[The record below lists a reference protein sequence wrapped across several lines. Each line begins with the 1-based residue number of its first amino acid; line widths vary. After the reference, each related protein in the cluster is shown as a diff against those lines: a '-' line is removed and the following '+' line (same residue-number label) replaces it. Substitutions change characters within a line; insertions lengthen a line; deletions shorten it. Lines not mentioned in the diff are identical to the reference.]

1 MKRYPYFSSL
11 FFSNKPKQISLYSFI
26 FIVLLCMS
34 ACGDDSEYLKVANG
48 VAIVSTDDIR
58 DLNEKKKAN
67 EDILQKLKSGK
78 KQFHTLVLNGQR
90 GADDLVSLFTP
101 IADNVKELIIAGEC
115 RSLNNLSAYK
125 NLEVLQISS
134 FDFSN
139 DDEVNFAI
147 DNLMACTKLRE
158 LTIRQPGG
166 QYYYAL
172 SRGIKAGELIHT
184 INGKHIADWAPE
196 TELNNT
202 MQKYHFTAGV
212 VSDMLKSELES
223 YKEASPQPPHIRGKI
238 LLAEKEDSKTIKFV
252 FRHSNKK
259 IAGTKISF
267 AEQYYAT
274 TASECAAIVVM
285 HVSYEKAGTYTDGSI
300 GFSGRFSVQVID
312 PVNKIKYAPV
322 PFLTVI
328 PRLTKQAHTGSG
340 REFPDYDFDKFVEL
354 LKTMVTPD

>member
-1 MKRYPYFSSL
+1 MKQYPYFSSL
-11 FFSNKPKQISLYSFI
+11 IFFCKPRHIRLYSFI
-26 FIVLLCMS
+26 FIVLLCLS
-34 ACGDDSEYLKVANG
+34 ACGDDAKYLKVSNG

-58 DLNEKKKAN
+58 DLNEKKKAH
-67 EDILQKLKSGK
+67 EDILQKLKSSK

-101 IADNVKELIIAGEC
+101 IADNVKELVIAGEC
-115 RSLNNLSAYK
+115 RSLNNLSAYA
-125 NLEVLQISS
+125 NIEVLQIGS
-134 FDFSN
+134 FDFRN
-139 DDEVNFAI
+139 GEEVKGAI

-172 SRGIKAGELIHT
+172 SRGIKAGKTIQT
-184 INGKHIADWAPE
+184 INGKPVADWAPE

-202 MQKYHFTAGV
+202 LQKYHFTAGV

-223 YKEASPQPPHIRGKI
+223 YKESSAPPPPIRDKI
-238 LLAEKEDSKTIKFV
+238 LLAEKEDSKPIKFV
-252 FRHSNKK
+252 FRHGNKK

-267 AEQYYAT
+267 AEKYYAT

-285 HVSYEKAGTYTDGSI
+285 HVSYEQVGTYTDGSI
-300 GFSGRFSVQVID
+300 GFSGHFSVQVID

-354 LKTMVTPD
+354 LKTMVTPG